1 MRFRIKSNIATKVV
15 TVEGTLQ
22 NLVDEI
28 KKQGLV
34 QESNYVM
41 SIKYGFP
48 PQSVQLDDKSRDLG
62 SLGIRSGDQLIVE
75 TSDSTV
81 QEAEPAVAEV
91 TRKKTEDIP
100 NVFNSDL
107 NSYTI
112 LRNVPDDN
120 SCLFNSIL
128 YAKFA
133 IRDNEGNLVQ
143 EEVSKLRTLVS
154 KAIGENP
161 ILYDE
166 LVLGRP
172 VDKYR
177 EWILKKDS
185 WGGAIEIGII
195 AQHLNLDI
203 YCLDVESANFIK
215 FENSSSAEE
224 FIVLVYS
231 GIHYDVMARNL
242 ILSTKLSDK
251 RKDECVFRK
260 GSPEGKLFLE
270 DCQELCRLLQTK
282 NYSTNTTTFRV
293 RCLEC
298 YEILVGEMGA
308 SNHGN
313 KTGHYRFGEIKD

>member
-1 MRFRIKSNIATKVV
+1 MRFRIKSNVATKVIS
-15 TVEGTLQ
+15 VEGTLQ
-22 NLVDEI
+22 DLVDEI

-34 QESNYVM
+34 EESDYVM

-48 PQSVQLDDKSRDLG
+48 PQSVELDDKSRDLG

-75 TSDSTV
+75 TSESTI
-81 QEAEPAVAEV
+81 QKAEP
-91 TRKKTEDIP
+91 TTSGGTGKKTEDIP
-100 NVFNSDL
+100 NVFNSAL
-107 NSYTI
+107 NLYTI

-120 SCLFNSIL
+120 SCLFNSII

-133 IRDNEGNLVQ
+133 IRGNEGNSVQ
-143 EEVSKLRTLVS
+143 EEVYKLRTTVS

-203 YCLDVESANFIK
+203 YCLDVELANFIK

-231 GIHYDVMARNL
+231 GIHYDVMARNQ
-242 ILSTKLSDK
+242 ILSTNFLDKL
-251 RKDECVFRK
+251 KDECVFRK
-260 GSPEGKLFLE
+260 GSPQGDSFLK